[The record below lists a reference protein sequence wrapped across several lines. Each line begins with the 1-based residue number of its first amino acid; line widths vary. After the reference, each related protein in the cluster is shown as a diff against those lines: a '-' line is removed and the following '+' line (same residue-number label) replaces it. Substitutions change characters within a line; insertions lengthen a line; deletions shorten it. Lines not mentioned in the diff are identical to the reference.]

1 MLPTLL
7 GDGLAVERDRGL
19 FLAELLAGSAPVV
32 APSAAAETSGDV
44 SQRATARQN
53 ATRRGPSAPMSVL
66 RSRTRHELDRA
77 AERLRQ
83 RFAYRPSHRQMAEPR
98 WRWTD
103 SRARGCEQEI
113 RGLPP
118 TDIPES
124 T

>member
-53 ATRRGPSAPMSVL
+53 ANASRPVGADVCLAVSDSA
-66 RSRTRHELDRA
+66 RA
-77 AERLRQ
+77 
-83 RFAYRPSHRQMAEPR
+83 
-98 WRWTD
+98 
-103 SRARGCEQEI
+103 
-113 RGLPP
+113 
-118 TDIPES
+118 
-124 T
+124 